1 VNYTLAQ
8 LQALAVSVGFPD
20 PALAAAVAM
29 AESGGD
35 PCANGDP
42 HNSSSCSNDYSS
54 TSFGLWQIHVTAH
67 PQYNSSQL
75 KNDVNYNAQAALA
88 ISSKGANWNPWSTYT
103 SGAYKKYYT
112 GPSAPGVPTV
122 QSQGMSLGQ
131 KLLIGA
137 AGLTLAGFAIVA
149 VHDAVNGRPIFS
161 ALRT

>member
-75 KNDVNYNAQAALA
+75 KAHDRAE
-88 ISSKGANWNPWSTYT
+88 
-103 SGAYKKYYT
+103 SGDGCLTCSRHLDRQY
-112 GPSAPGVPTV
+112 PT
-122 QSQGMSLGQ
+122 
-131 KLLIGA
+131 A
-137 AGLTLAGFAIVA
+137 
-149 VHDAVNGRPIFS
+149 D
-161 ALRT
+161 

>member
-8 LQALAVSVGFPD
+8 LQALAASVGFPD

-29 AESGGD
+29 AESGGNPTIVGD
-35 PCANGDP
+35 TGPGVNGP
-42 HNSSSCSNDYSS
+42 SI
-54 TSFGLWQIHVTAH
+54 GLWQIDLFYHK
-67 PQYNSSQL
+67 QYTQAQM
-75 KNDVNYNAQAALA
+75 DDPVQNAQAAFA
-88 ISSKGANWNPWSTYT
+88 ISSKGTNWTPWSTYN

-112 GPSAPGVPTV
+112 GPSSPTAA
-122 QSQGMSLGQ
+122 QPMSFGQ